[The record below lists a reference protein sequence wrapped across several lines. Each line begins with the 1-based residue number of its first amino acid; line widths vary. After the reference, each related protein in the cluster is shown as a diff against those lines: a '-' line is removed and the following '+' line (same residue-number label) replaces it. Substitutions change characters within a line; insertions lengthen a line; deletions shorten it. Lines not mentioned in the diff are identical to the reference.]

1 MKYSIGIVLLLWLLA
16 SCAQEEKKPVR
27 DSWTS
32 EYIRIDSLSAGQGDT
47 KMLNTIAPYKHR
59 LDSAMG
65 GIIAYTPKAYF
76 KKRPNGTLNNIAC
89 DMVLDVIQKRYQDSP
104 YQPDFCMLNYGGLR
118 NPLPKGAITKSNIYQ
133 LMPFQNESVIC
144 RLSGKQMTE
153 LFDYIAHT
161 GGEPLA
167 GIRIYYKDKKF
178 DRAIIGGQDFDI
190 KKQYNVLT
198 SDYTAKG
205 GNHMDFFVHADTI
218 ILCGTLLRD
227 DMFAYIASLPDSNLV
242 ANEEA
247 RVIFE

>member
-1 MKYSIGIVLLLWLLA
+1 MKYRIGIIMILWLLTA
-16 SCAQEEKKPVR
+16 CQQQEKKAAR
-27 DSWTS
+27 DSYTAK
-32 EYIRIDSLSAGQGDT
+32 YIRIDSAMAGQGDAE
-47 KMLNTIAPYKHR
+47 LRNLIAPYKHR

-104 YQPDFCMLNYGGLR
+104 FRPDFCMLNYGGLR
-118 NPLPKGAITKSNIYQ
+118 SPLPKGAVTKSNIYQ

-144 RLSGKQMTE
+144 RLSAKQMKE

-178 DRAIIGGQDFDI
+178 DHAIIGGQRYD
-190 KKQYNVLT
+190 KEKQYNVLT

-205 GNHMDFFVHADTI
+205 GNHMDFFIQADTMI
-218 ILCGTLLRD
+218 ICGSLLRD
-227 DMFAYIASLPDSNLV
+227 DMFAYIESLPDSNLV
-242 ANEEA
+242 ANEEE